1 MNSQNYGENLFQLYE
16 NPLNWGLLEEAD
28 LAHEAD
34 NVLCGDFIH
43 IGLQLDGNRRINDV
57 KWSGYGCA
65 VCCAAASRLTESIK
79 GMSLKEAAAFPP
91 EVLLTSLGIPFN
103 RARQQCALLPLEV
116 LKKGIRQYTYRL
128 ARREAAQPLT
138 PFA

>member
-43 IGLQLDGNRRINDV
+43 IGLQLDGNRRISDV

-79 GMSLKEAAAFPP
+79 GMPLKEAAAFPP

-128 ARREAAQPLT
+128 AKREAAQPLT

>member
-1 MNSQNYGENLFQLYE
+1 MNNQKYGENLFQLYE
-16 NPLNWGLLEEAD
+16 NPLNWGLLDKAD
-28 LAHEAD
+28 LSHEDD

-43 IGLQLDGNRRINDV
+43 IGLQLGEDRRISDV

-65 VCCAAASRLTESIK
+65 ICCAAASRLTESIK
-79 GMSLKEAAAFPP
+79 GMSLKEAAAFPS
-91 EVLLTSLGIPFN
+91 EVLLTSLDISFN
-103 RARQQCALLPLEV
+103 RARRQCALLPLEV

-128 ARREAAQPLT
+128 AKRQVSQPLT